1 MKFVYPRKDWRGIAW
16 DCGYYDYQHLVR
28 DYKEFAGVTPNSIFH
43 LDDQAPERH
52 FGWRDYS
59 EE

>member
-1 MKFVYPRKDWRGIAW
+1 LPGIAA
-16 DCGYYDYQHLVR
+16 YDYQHLVR